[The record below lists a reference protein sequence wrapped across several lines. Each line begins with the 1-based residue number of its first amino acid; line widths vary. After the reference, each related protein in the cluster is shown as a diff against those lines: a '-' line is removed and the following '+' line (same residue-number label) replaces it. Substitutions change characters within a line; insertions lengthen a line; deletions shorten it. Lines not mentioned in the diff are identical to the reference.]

1 MKRDWFIAW
10 LQASLLAFAVALS
23 GVGCIITA
31 FPFAEGSLTPAVWLT
46 ILVWTSVCGLLFGIR
61 HGGKIF
67 LGISLAVAVY
77 AGMDGEIIHQGKAFL
92 YHITS
97 YYDSAYGWGAWFAEE
112 ALFELPLTWIWVA
125 IGCLV
130 SSCVCYVVRRKKWS
144 VFAVAAGV
152 LPLTVCCVVTDTVP
166 AAGYLFV
173 LICALALLVFTQG
186 ARRRTQKD
194 GNRMVALMLI
204 PVLLAGWLLF
214 SYATPA
220 AFEEEIER
228 LRQIFPL
235 EMLQGKP
242 GESDNQGIVN
252 STIANRVDL
261 SQIGAPENLHQP
273 VMDVLASITDTIYLR
288 GQAFDSYDGT
298 GWFLG
303 DASNKNDLFWPHAGI
318 MPKAT
323 VEITTR
329 TPESI
334 LYAPFYT
341 GNVGMTQKNGVPA
354 RQINEDGA
362 VHYRFSLYKPV
373 PGIPLLS
380 NGNIS
385 QSGYYL
391 TLPLETQTKAWQ
403 IVNENLLLGPARSN
417 TAANI
422 QNYVRSLASYDLNAP
437 AMPPGQEDFAL
448 WFLQEGD
455 RGYCVHFASAAV
467 VLLRAAGIP
476 ARYVTGYVVDTTED
490 VRRTVTRQNAHAW
503 VEYLDEDRCWKL
515 LEVTPGF
522 ENTQQDDPFTQ
533 LTEATE
539 PTQET
544 TQPTQSTQE
553 TTQPT
558 QTQET
563 NTTPTEPTD
572 IQQDTRDLTALWN
585 VLNAV
590 VVLVLAFCVFVLPY
604 FIRRSL
610 RRKKMYFA
618 EPNRQAAARWQYIL
632 LLARRLRLKVPLK
645 IKELAEKAAFS
656 QYEISPEELKIMD
669 TFIEKA
675 HRKLRK
681 ETVFRRIWLK
691 LIFALG

>member
-23 GVGCIITA
+23 GVGCIVTA

-46 ILVWTSVCGLLFGIR
+46 ILLWTSVCGLLFGIR

-77 AGMDGEIIHQGKAFL
+77 AGMDGEIINQGKAFL

-152 LPLTVCCVVTDTVP
+152 LPLTACCVVTDTVP

-303 DASNKNDLFWPHAGI
+303 DASNKDDLFWPHAGI

-373 PGIPLLS
+373 PGIRLLS

-403 IVNENLLLGPARSN
+403 IVNDNLLLGPAMSN

-437 AMPPGQEDFAL
+437 AMPAGQEDFAL

-590 VVLVLAFCVFVLPY
+590 VVLVLAFCVFALPY
-604 FIRRSL
+604 FVRRSL

-632 LLARRLRLKVPLK
+632 LLARRLRLKVPLE